1 VKTISRKVGREDK
14 KLSKNSLEIL
24 KTYSFPGNIRELENM
39 LERAIILAKD
49 DEIEI
54 KVDSTLELE
63 GNDLRAIEKKAIV
76 DALKK
81 LMEIKR
87 KLLNF

>member
-1 VKTISRKVGREDK
+1 
-14 KLSKNSLEIL
+14 
-24 KTYSFPGNIRELENM
+24 M

-81 LMEIKR
+81 LMEMKKKR
-87 KLLNF
+87 LLNF